1 MPRTNC
7 KALVVFLKENAKN
20 GEALGLLPVVTEIIL
35 QYGRIA
41 RKKSFPL
48 VTGSQLD
55 HAEAANVIRLATGG
69 EQVKHIQ
76 AVSVSAPYDCEPWL
90 PGGHPPEALHD
101 DIDILEMLVRQSIEP
116 ERGLFEIVVD
126 RFADEFWEALGEP
139 LADAL
144 LDGQIDEHLFSALRD
159 RFFWDSPVDLYGMYL
174 WANVRVPLFYLLGFM
189 LVGDKRRVDSFVP
202 LMRFMQK
209 AIPVGEKADEPGTW
223 LVLVA

>member
-7 KALVVFLKENAKN
+7 KALVAFLKENAKN
-20 GEALGLLPVVTEIIL
+20 EAAHGLLPVVTEIVR

-48 VTGSQLD
+48 VTESELD
-55 HAEAANVIRLATGG
+55 HTEAANVIKLVTG
-69 EQVKHIQ
+69 EQVGRIQ

-90 PGGHPPEALHD
+90 PGGHPSEALHD
-101 DIDILEMLVRQSIEP
+101 NIDILEMLVQQSIEP
-116 ERGLFEIVVD
+116 KCGLFSIVVD

-144 LDGQIDEHLFSALRD
+144 LDEQIDEHLFPALQD
-159 RFFWDSPVDLYGMYL
+159 CFFWDSPVDLYGTDL

-189 LVGDKRRVDSFVP
+189 LVGDERRVGRFVP